1 MKNKKI
7 KVLIIIFCIIV
18 IVDQFTKF
26 LIIKFVK
33 EPIKIIPR
41 ILEFEIVKN
50 TGIAFGINNGNM
62 KNILLILIF
71 LILIISFIKRQFKL
85 IDIKTMIS
93 LSLMFAGG
101 VSNLIDRIVI
111 GGVLDFIKISTFPI
125 FNIAD
130 ASIVIGWVLLVINII
145 KFTGIEDEK
154 EKEIARENFN
164 TRSKN

>member
-18 IVDQFTKF
+18 ILDQFTKF

-41 ILEFEIVKN
+41 ILEFEIIKN
-50 TGIAFGINNGNM
+50 TGVAFGFNNGNL
-62 KNILLILIF
+62 KNILITLIF

-93 LSLMFAGG
+93 LSLMLAGG
-101 VSNLIDRIVI
+101 VSNLIDRMVI

-130 ASIVIGWVLLVINII
+130 ISIVIGWILLVINIV
-145 KFTGIEDEK
+145 KFTGIEEK
-154 EKEIARENFN
+154 E
-164 TRSKN
+164 